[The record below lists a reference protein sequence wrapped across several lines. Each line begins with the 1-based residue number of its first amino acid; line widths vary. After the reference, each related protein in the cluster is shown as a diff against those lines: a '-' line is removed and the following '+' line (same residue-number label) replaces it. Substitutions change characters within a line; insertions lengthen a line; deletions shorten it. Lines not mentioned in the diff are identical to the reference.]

1 VVLLSCLVLVLALV
15 GSGVIVVRSYQ
26 EGLVERHQ
34 ACLESIARMEP
45 ELFPDLPKELA
56 WVEKKMSPYDEI
68 VRTAWLVSEPSE
80 IQYMGPG
87 KPSAKAEPITY
98 QDVIGRWSSEE
109 AL

>member
-56 WVEKKMSPYDEI
+56 WAPRDPNLIYDKISGE
-68 VRTAWLVSEPSE
+68 WF
-80 IQYMGPG
+80 
-87 KPSAKAEPITY
+87 
-98 QDVIGRWSSEE
+98 
-109 AL
+109 